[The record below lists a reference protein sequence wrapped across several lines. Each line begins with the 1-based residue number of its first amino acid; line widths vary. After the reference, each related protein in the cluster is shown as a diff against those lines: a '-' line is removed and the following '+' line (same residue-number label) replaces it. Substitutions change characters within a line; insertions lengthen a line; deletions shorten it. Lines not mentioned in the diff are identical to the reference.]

1 MGVLTMLAHA
11 IVNVL
16 VYWERIIVVLGTV
29 HPILGDVQVH
39 TIIPRFR
46 DLHSVFFKG
55 LMFKLHG
62 QLNS

>member
-1 MGVLTMLAHA
+1 MLAHA

-16 VYWERIIVVLGTV
+16 VYRERIIVVLGAV

-46 DLHSVFFKG
+46 DLHAVFFKG

-62 QLNS
+62 QLDS